1 MPFDLID
8 RRLVI
13 VTGKGGVGK
22 SSVSAAL
29 ALCASRRGRRTLVCE
44 LDAKGDLARLLG
56 SPPVDYSGSEVRP
69 GLVAMTM
76 DTERSLAEYLRVQAR
91 IPFAGRIGP
100 LARVFEFVATA
111 APGVRE
117 LLTMGKLAWEARRPD
132 FDLVIADATAT
143 GHAVGQ
149 LAAPAAIR
157 ELVRLG
163 MIRHQLDWMVE
174 ILEDPE
180 STSAV
185 VITTPEEMPVVET
198 IELAEQ
204 VRNAAHID
212 VAAVVAN
219 RVLPAPFTVAERE
232 IFDHLATVV
241 GGEVGSVAAGGD
253 EIGPEFVPAIAATSH
268 ALRRREVGSV
278 HLSRL
283 RAELPPGMPVLLL
296 PELFDTPDATSG
308 VERLAAALA
317 DESNW

>member
-1 MPFDLID
+1 MPLDLID

-29 ALCASRRGRRTLVCE
+29 ALCASQRGRRTLVCE
-44 LDAKGDLARLLG
+44 LDAKGDLARFLG
-56 SPPVDYSGSEVRP
+56 GPPVGYDGLALRP
-69 GLVAMTM
+69 NLVAMTM

-91 IPFAGRIGP
+91 IPFVGRIGP

-149 LAAPAAIR
+149 LSAPAAIR

-163 MIRHQLDWMVE
+163 KIRNQLDWMVE

-180 STSAV
+180 RTSAV
-185 VITTPEEMPVVET
+185 VVTTPEEMPVVET

-212 VAAVVAN
+212 VAAVVVN

-232 IFDHLATVV
+232 VFDHLAAAV
-241 GGEVGSVAAGGD
+241 GAQAGSGAARDDVAAPGFVSA
-253 EIGPEFVPAIAATSH
+253 IGATSH
-268 ALRRREVGSV
+268 ALRRREVGSA

-283 RAELPPGMPVLLL
+283 RAELPCGMPVLLL
-296 PELFDTPDATSG
+296 PELFDIGDATSG
-308 VERLAAALA
+308 VEHLARALA
-317 DESNW
+317 DEANW